1 MEAAAYLSSEDR
13 AASVTVVGN
22 TEVPFERS
30 LGRAVGERIQ
40 KLFEENGVKFA
51 NKVNVKE
58 FIGEDG
64 QVKEVRVKSFCFM
77 CLIFLLL
84 LFCFFMLFWNLS
96 VLLDISLVPLF
107 IYLFIF
113 TKFLDF
119 VSIVYCRQSVFYY
132 SSYI

>member
-1 MEAAAYLSSEDR
+1 MAAYLSSEDR

-64 QVKEVRVKSFCFM
+64 QVKEVRVKSLFYVSHLFITII
-77 CLIFLLL
+77 LFLHVVLESFSASRYIF
-84 LFCFFMLFWNLS
+84 S
-96 VLLDISLVPLF
+96 SI
-107 IYLFIF
+107 IYLFIHF
-113 TKFLDF
+113 YK
-119 VSIVYCRQSVFYY
+119 VS
-132 SSYI
+132 